1 MDSSGARDM
10 HPIALT
16 LISLSVW
23 VGPPAKLKPDESGQN
38 AATHV
43 TLQNNMLPG
52 HLTIHEITR
61 TVRRTVKRPKFVE
74 TLSYEQIAT
83 LVQCNIAQP
92 QPGKI
97 LTYQ

>member
-74 TLSYEQIAT
+74 LSPRVRLCVSCPRSHWLPVEMEA
-83 LVQCNIAQP
+83 A
-92 QPGKI
+92 
-97 LTYQ
+97 